1 MGAVFILIILFF
13 SVCTSSG
20 QTLLAKKAFDEAG
33 RSANAG
39 EFAKALKNYRAA
51 LSVTEDGAGE
61 FAVKLH
67 YNLGV
72 CYYRTGQ
79 LNAAV
84 KEFNTAIR
92 LSGGQH
98 RRAFYA
104 LGMTESA
111 LEKWTAARVSF
122 LKAIELDPSD
132 GEAWFD
138 LAFVYLA
145 EHDYE
150 LAAAAFRKAIDNR
163 SVDAALGH
171 NNLGV
176 IMAMNFRFDD
186 AAEEFGRALAISDGR
201 LAAARSN
208 LEFCRRVSAGKKE
221 LIAANR
227 LNFARRSGVI

>member
-13 SVCTSSG
+13 SICTAWG
-20 QTLLAKKAFDEAG
+20 QTPLAKKAFDEAG

-39 EFAKALKNYRAA
+39 EFARALKNYRAA

-61 FAVKLH
+61 FAVKLR

-72 CYYRTGQ
+72 CHYRTGQ
-79 LNAAV
+79 LKAAA

-104 LGMTESA
+104 LGMTQSA
-111 LEKWTAARVSF
+111 LENWPAARASF
-122 LKAIELDPSD
+122 LKAIELDPTD

-150 LAAAAFRKAIDNR
+150 RAAAAFRKAIENR
-163 SVDAALGH
+163 SVDAALGP

-176 IMAMNFRFDD
+176 IMAMNFLFDD
-186 AAEEFGRALAISDGR
+186 AAEEFRRALETSDSR
-201 LAAARSN
+201 LTVAKWN
-208 LEFCRRVSAGKKE
+208 LEFCRAMSAGKKE
-221 LIAANR
+221 LIATAG
-227 LNFARRSGVI
+227 LNFARRTRVI

>member
-13 SVCTSSG
+13 SVCTASG
-20 QTLLAKKAFDEAG
+20 QALLAKKAFDEGG

-51 LSVTEDGAGE
+51 LSVTEGGAGE
-61 FAVKLH
+61 FIVKLR

-79 LNAAV
+79 LEAAA
-84 KEFNTAIR
+84 KEFSTAIR

-98 RRAFYA
+98 RKAFYA
-104 LGMTESA
+104 LGMTQSA
-111 LEKWTAARVSF
+111 LEKWPGARVSF
-122 LKAIELDPSD
+122 LKAIELDPTD
-132 GEAWFD
+132 GESWFD

-150 LAAAAFRKAIDNR
+150 RAAAAFRKSIDHR

-176 IMAMNFRFDD
+176 IMAMNYRFED
-186 AAEEFGRALAISDGR
+186 AAEEFGRALAISNGR

-227 LNFARRSGVI
+227 LNFAGRSGVI